1 MAGARFVSRL
11 GTASRRTIRGLD
23 TSLSLRPI
31 SLPCGE
37 CASVAPDETLKTQIR
52 RSEVTVE
59 ADLGDDEITL

>member
-23 TSLSLRPI
+23 TNRAPAHFSAMWGMCK
-31 SLPCGE
+31 CGPRRD
-37 CASVAPDETLKTQIR
+37 VKTQIR